1 MESNCDLESLEKKIK
16 IKFKNKKILE
26 QALTHKS
33 YGMAHPGVGFNE
45 RLEFLGDSIL
55 NAAVTDFLYKRFPN
69 QDEGKLSKYKSL
81 LVSKPSLFRWAKDFE
96 ISHYLRLSENEE
108 LSGGRERESTMAD
121 ALEAL
126 IGAIY
131 LDQGFEKASSLILE
145 KLAERKRIIQTDYKS
160 KLQEIIQKKHKIPPT
175 YSLLKETGPDNEKKF
190 HIEVRIKKK
199 KLGVGQGRSKKEA
212 EQSAAHTALKKIKN
226 GGAH

>member
-1 MESNCDLESLEKKIK
+1 
-16 IKFKNKKILE
+16 
-26 QALTHKS
+26 
-33 YGMAHPGVGFNE
+33 
-45 RLEFLGDSIL
+45 LGDSIL

-175 YSLLKETGPDNEKKF
+175 YSLLKETGPDHEKKF